1 MWGHGNGVVAGAGCE
16 DAGFRDVIKNSK
28 LVAERFFGVLGENP
42 VVPAVRGPGVALER
56 VLGGR
61 YPAVFV
67 LGGDVFELLRKV
79 RDRERRPFICVNVDM
94 VGGVAADASGL
105 RFLSRG
111 VDGIIST
118 HRHVIELAK
127 GAGFL
132 TIQRLF
138 AIDSGAVERGVKLIR
153 HANPD
158 GIEILPGVAYP
169 EVVARYRESLTQPTL
184 AGGLITDRE
193 TIKHI
198 LDAGAAGVST
208 STPSLW
214 NST

>member
-1 MWGHGNGVVAGAGCE
+1 MRAVNDVAGDRRKETRVGNVT
-16 DAGFRDVIKNSK
+16 RNSK
-28 LVAERFFGVLGENP
+28 QVAQKFFGALGEDP
-42 VVPAVRGPGVALER
+42 VVPAVRGPGIALER

-79 RDRERRPFICVNVDM
+79 RGRERRPFICVNVDM

-138 AIDSGAVERGVKLIR
+138 AIDSGAVERGIKLIR

-193 TIKHI
+193 TVKHI

-208 STPSLW
+208 STSSLW